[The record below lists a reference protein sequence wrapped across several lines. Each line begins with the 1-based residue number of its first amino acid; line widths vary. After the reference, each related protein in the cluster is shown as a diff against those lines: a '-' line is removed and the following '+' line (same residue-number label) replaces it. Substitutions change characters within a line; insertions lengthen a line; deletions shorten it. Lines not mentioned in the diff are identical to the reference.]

1 MVNAQVPREREG
13 YALLEQDAILA
24 RVADLNKVG
33 VK

>member
-1 MVNAQVPREREG
+1 MPREREE

-24 RVADLNKVG
+24 RVANLNEVG